1 MRNHQIVDNQI
12 IDVKRIKTESGVEP
26 SSGFNLGINWV
37 LIQHRKYLALLLF
50 HSNFRDLWGE
60 LNQTKFSKLNG
71 HCKNSQTFTHHC
83 FCRAP

>member
-37 LIQHRKYLALLLF
+37 LIQH
-50 HSNFRDLWGE
+50 
-60 LNQTKFSKLNG
+60 
-71 HCKNSQTFTHHC
+71 
-83 FCRAP
+83 P